1 MTDTEKLTMLKAM
14 TGEKDESVLS
24 TYLSIAGNKVLKR
37 AYPFDSTVTVVPDR
51 YAYNQVEI
59 AAYLVNKRG
68 AEGETAHSENGI
80 SRSYED
86 GDVPP
91 TLLREIVPCAS
102 LIWKGTGGMR
112 VMERNKSAYWYLLYD
127 RKEPVKNEE
136 GHETGDTRVVYK
148 EAVKRRDNVSAAT
161 GSAQVEQFG
170 NFISYDKVIVT
181 DDLTCPIDENT
192 VLFIDKSP
200 EYDDDGN
207 PLYDYIVKRVARSLN
222 SISYA
227 VSKVTV
233 S

>member
-1 MTDTEKLTMLKAM
+1 
-14 TGEKDESVLS
+14 
-24 TYLSIAGNKVLKR
+24 
-37 AYPFDSTVTVVPDR
+37 
-51 YAYNQVEI
+51 
-59 AAYLVNKRG
+59 
-68 AEGETAHSENGI
+68 
-80 SRSYED
+80 
-86 GDVPP
+86 
-91 TLLREIVPCAS
+91 
-102 LIWKGTGGMR
+102 MR

-127 RKEPVKNEE
+127 RKEPVKDKE

-148 EAVKRRDNVSAAT
+148 EAVKRWDNVSAAT
-161 GSAQVEQFG
+161 GSTQVEQFG

-207 PLYDYIVKRVARSLN
+207 PLYNYIVKRVAKSLN